1 MWQGRNCHFFLSH
14 PQPNSSH
21 SQLSIDVQIAYH
33 VTPSQRTI
41 GRNFWKDEGVE
52 ETAIGVYWVTDCIDQ
67 CLVGFLPR
75 HCMIFDMKK
84 STKEELLRLSS
95 SSSHLKVHPHDEDPT
110 GTEEYA
116 WQLFYKRD
124 LDDNI

>member
-1 MWQGRNCHFFLSH
+1 MMKVLKKLQLEFTG
-14 PQPNSSH
+14 
-21 SQLSIDVQIAYH
+21 SQMASIDASLVSC
-33 VTPSQRTI
+33 P
-41 GRNFWKDEGVE
+41 
-52 ETAIGVYWVTDCIDQ
+52 AIV
-67 CLVGFLPR
+67 
-75 HCMIFDMKK
+75 FDLKK

-116 WQLFYKRD
+116 WQLFYKPD